1 MALPTFNRQYESV
14 KAPGQVAQPNM
25 AKIFADM
32 SANMNRQYQDRLKA
46 KKDAESEANKRL
58 RADLDYAQ
66 NFYTTRSNQVR
77 QNLKTLGVNN
87 PTTYQTADRYLNEIT
102 DYQLAAKKSNTRDEQ
117 RSILAAQAQKE
128 SELSEYISM
137 IELGKASDKDFMDN
151 YADSFNNIGQQGGAA
166 LTGEDNSLMRR
177 YVSVMQARQ
186 GIGDNI
192 TEEMYYAP
200 GENGKPGSWMV
211 HYNSDRIREEYG
223 EEGIHGPAAQI
234 FGFTPEISPE
244 TDGDIRNSLKDKKI
258 FKSDGSV
265 TDNYLVLDDMGE
277 VTLESGLIQ
286 QQTPIDKTRLMS
298 DIAASV
304 TPIAQGNLKSGNL
317 ANIDWTQEI
326 RPWLVTQIKDG
337 KVDPNTMIGDM
348 TYAQIT
354 DYNTTTKKF
363 GDKPYNL
370 QVGDSNIGGSK
381 WTLESQG
388 IYETLFRDYA
398 YDLVGPKQ
406 DYLAG
411 STRRQSRTEE
421 IEVDASSRANQI
433 FEDIS
438 SDPVNYFK
446 NKKHGGKEILDV
458 SIGTPSVGGGKEGL
472 VIDLTYKV
480 GTVRGDQTT
489 SQMTYDL
496 TDPERARAFVEALD
510 VDDNTKK
517 EIFKL
522 VETKGFP
529 QIETFLPGIST
540 GNLPIKK

>member
-46 KKDAESEANKRL
+46 KKDAESEANKKL

-102 DYQLAAKKSNTRDEQ
+102 DYQLAAKKSNTREEQ
-117 RSILAAQAQKE
+117 RSILAEQAKKE

-137 IELGKASDKDFMDN
+137 IELGKASDKDFMEN

-211 HYNSDRIREEYG
+211 HYNSDRIRQEYG
-223 EEGIHGPAAQI
+223 EEGIHAPAAQI

-244 TDGDIRNSLKDKKI
+244 TDSDIRNSLKDKKI

-277 VTLESGLIQ
+277 VTLASGLIQ

-326 RPWLVTQIKDG
+326 RPWLVTQIKEG

-363 GDKPYNL
+363 GENPYDL

-381 WTLESQG
+381 WTMESQG

-406 DYLAG
+406 DYVAG
-411 STRRQSRTEE
+411 STRKQSEPTAEMKNQAVQDARKQERFNE
-421 IEVDASSRANQI
+421 IKNLPLNKKTISDYFVGKDFDNKRILEVKEITQRIENGVPNKIISIWVNDGEDRVLEKINITNDFQI
-433 FEDIS
+433 NNLLDQL
-438 SDPVNYFK
+438 SDP
-446 NKKHGGKEILDV
+446 GAI
-458 SIGTPSVGGGKEGL
+458 P
-472 VIDLTYKV
+472 
-480 GTVRGDQTT
+480 
-489 SQMTYDL
+489 
-496 TDPERARAFVEALD
+496 
-510 VDDNTKK
+510 
-517 EIFKL
+517 
-522 VETKGFP
+522 
-529 QIETFLPGIST
+529 T

>member
-87 PTTYQTADRYLNEIT
+87 PTTYQTADSYLNQIT
-102 DYQLAAKKSNTRDEQ
+102 DYQLAAKKSNTREEQ
-117 RSILAAQAQKE
+117 RSILAEQAKKE

-200 GENGKPGSWMV
+200 GEDGKPGSWMV
-211 HYNSDRIREEYG
+211 HYNSDRIRQEYG

-244 TDGDIRNSLKDKKI
+244 TDSDIRNSLKDKKI

-326 RPWLVTQIKDG
+326 RPWLVTQIKDKKIDANAKLSG
-337 KVDPNTMIGDM
+337 TDKTYGQLVDYDL
-348 TYAQIT
+348 QI
-354 DYNTTTKKF
+354 
-363 GDKPYNL
+363 
-370 QVGDSNIGGSK
+370 GDSNIGGSK
-381 WTLESQG
+381 WTMESQG
-388 IYETLFRDYA
+388 IYESLFRDYA

-406 DYLAG
+406 DYIAG
-411 STRRQSRTEE
+411 STRRQPEPTLTEKKETENQARKQERFNEIKNLPINKEE
-421 IEVDASSRANQI
+421 IRDYFVGKEFGGKRILAVENVVQKIERGNPRKIVTLLVESSGGKSITETIDITDSNQI
-433 FEDIS
+433 NNLLDQL
-438 SDPVNYFK
+438 SDP
-446 NKKHGGKEILDV
+446 G
-458 SIGTPSVGGGKEGL
+458 
-472 VIDLTYKV
+472 VI
-480 GTVRGDQTT
+480 
-489 SQMTYDL
+489 
-496 TDPERARAFVEALD
+496 P
-510 VDDNTKK
+510 
-517 EIFKL
+517 
-522 VETKGFP
+522 
-529 QIETFLPGIST
+529 T

>member
-1 MALPTFNRQYESV
+1 
-14 KAPGQVAQPNM
+14 
-25 AKIFADM
+25 
-32 SANMNRQYQDRLKA
+32 MNRQYQDRLKA

-87 PTTYQTADRYLNEIT
+87 PTTYQTADSYLNQIT
-102 DYQLAAKKSNTRDEQ
+102 DYQLAAKKSNTREEQ
-117 RSILAAQAQKE
+117 RSILAEQAKKE

-137 IELGKASDKDFMDN
+137 IELGKASDKDFVDN

-200 GENGKPGSWMV
+200 GEDGKPGSWMV
-211 HYNSDRIREEYG
+211 HYNSDRIRQEYG

-244 TDGDIRNSLKDKKI
+244 TDSDIRNSLKDKKI

-265 TDNYLVLDDMGE
+265 TDNYLQLDKIGE
-277 VTLESGLIQ
+277 VTLGSGLIQ
-286 QQTPIDKTRLMS
+286 EQTPLDKTKLMS

-337 KVDPNTMIGDM
+337 KIDANTKLAGTDKTYGQLVDYDL
-348 TYAQIT
+348 QI
-354 DYNTTTKKF
+354 
-363 GDKPYNL
+363 
-370 QVGDSNIGGSK
+370 GDSNIGGSK
-381 WTLESQG
+381 WTMESQG
-388 IYETLFRDYA
+388 VYESLFRDYA

-411 STRRQSRTEE
+411 STRRPTKDEQSSSMQSGPISYIEE
-421 IEVDASSRANQI
+421 LKIP
-433 FEDIS
+433 IS
-438 SDPVNYFK
+438 KGPARESGQRPINIVELENLL
-446 NKKHGGKEILDV
+446 N
-458 SIGTPSVGGGKEGL
+458 KEGYNVKKAEDVGDTSKI
-472 VIDLTYKV
+472 VITKSIDGENNEVTITEKMTPQEIKRLLYQVEK
-480 GTVRGDQTT
+480 G
-489 SQMTYDL
+489 QMPAKKKDK
-496 TDPERARAFVEALD
+496 F
-510 VDDNTKK
+510 DDY
-517 EIFKL
+517 EI
-522 VETKGFP
+522 
-529 QIETFLPGIST
+529 PGIS
-540 GNLPIKK
+540 I

>member
-1 MALPTFNRQYESV
+1 
-14 KAPGQVAQPNM
+14 
-25 AKIFADM
+25 
-32 SANMNRQYQDRLKA
+32 
-46 KKDAESEANKRL
+46 
-58 RADLDYAQ
+58 
-66 NFYTTRSNQVR
+66 
-77 QNLKTLGVNN
+77 
-87 PTTYQTADRYLNEIT
+87 
-102 DYQLAAKKSNTRDEQ
+102 
-117 RSILAAQAQKE
+117 
-128 SELSEYISM
+128 
-137 IELGKASDKDFMDN
+137 
-151 YADSFNNIGQQGGAA
+151 
-166 LTGEDNSLMRR
+166 MRR

-211 HYNSDRIREEYG
+211 HYNSDRIRQEYG
-223 EEGIHGPAAQI
+223 EEGIHAPAAQI

-244 TDGDIRNSLKDKKI
+244 TDSDIRNSLKDKKI

-277 VTLESGLIQ
+277 VTLASGLIQ

-326 RPWLVTQIKDG
+326 RPWLVTQIKEG

-363 GDKPYNL
+363 GENPYDL

-381 WTLESQG
+381 WTMESQG

-406 DYLAG
+406 DYVAG
-411 STRRQSRTEE
+411 STRKQSEPTAEMKNQAVQDARKQERFNE
-421 IEVDASSRANQI
+421 IKNLPLNKKTISDYFVGKDFDNKRILEVKEITQRIENGVPNKIISIWVNDGEDRVLEKINITNDFQI
-433 FEDIS
+433 NNLLDQL
-438 SDPVNYFK
+438 SDP
-446 NKKHGGKEILDV
+446 GAI
-458 SIGTPSVGGGKEGL
+458 P
-472 VIDLTYKV
+472 
-480 GTVRGDQTT
+480 
-489 SQMTYDL
+489 
-496 TDPERARAFVEALD
+496 
-510 VDDNTKK
+510 
-517 EIFKL
+517 
-522 VETKGFP
+522 
-529 QIETFLPGIST
+529 T

>member
-87 PTTYQTADRYLNEIT
+87 PTTYQTADSYLNQIT
-102 DYQLAAKKSNTRDEQ
+102 DYQLAAKKSNTREEQ
-117 RSILAAQAQKE
+117 RSILAEQAKKE

-200 GENGKPGSWMV
+200 GEDGKPGSWMV
-211 HYNSDRIREEYG
+211 HYNSDRIRQEYG

-244 TDGDIRNSLKDKKI
+244 TDSDIRNSLKDKKI

-326 RPWLVTQIKDG
+326 RPWLITQIKDG
-337 KVDPNTMIGDM
+337 KVDPNTMIGGM

-363 GDKPYNL
+363 GDKPYDL
-370 QVGDSNIGGSK
+370 QVGDSNVGGSK

-406 DYLAG
+406 DYIAG
-411 STRRQSRTEE
+411 STRRKPEPTAQMRNQAVQENRKQQRFDEIKNLPINKEE
-421 IEVDASSRANQI
+421 IRDYFVGKEFGGKRILAVENVVQKIERGNPRKIVTLLVESSGGKSITETIDITDSNQI
-433 FEDIS
+433 NNLLDQL
-438 SDPVNYFK
+438 SDP
-446 NKKHGGKEILDV
+446 G
-458 SIGTPSVGGGKEGL
+458 
-472 VIDLTYKV
+472 VI
-480 GTVRGDQTT
+480 
-489 SQMTYDL
+489 
-496 TDPERARAFVEALD
+496 P
-510 VDDNTKK
+510 
-517 EIFKL
+517 
-522 VETKGFP
+522 
-529 QIETFLPGIST
+529 T

>member
-1 MALPTFNRQYESV
+1 MALPTFNRQYQSV

-46 KKDAESEANKRL
+46 KKDAESEDNKKL
-58 RADLDYAQ
+58 RDDLDYAQ

-87 PTTYQTADRYLNEIT
+87 PTTYQTADAYLNQIT

-117 RSILAAQAQKE
+117 RSILAEQAQKE

-200 GENGKPGSWMV
+200 GEDGKPGSWMV
-211 HYNSDRIREEYG
+211 HYNSDRIRQEYG
-223 EEGIHGPAAQI
+223 EEGIHAPAAQI
-234 FGFTPEISPE
+234 FGFTPETSPE
-244 TDGDIRNSLKDKKI
+244 TDSDIRNSLKDKKI

-337 KVDPNTMIGDM
+337 KIDANAKLAGTDKTYGQLVDYD
-348 TYAQIT
+348 
-354 DYNTTTKKF
+354 
-363 GDKPYNL
+363 L

-381 WTLESQG
+381 WTMESQG
-388 IYETLFRDYA
+388 VYESLFRDYA

-406 DYLAG
+406 DYIAG

-421 IEVDASSRANQI
+421 IEVDASSKANQI

-438 SDPVNYFK
+438 SDPVSYFK

-458 SIGTPSVGGGKEGL
+458 SIGTPSVGFGEEGL
-472 VIDLTYKV
+472 RLDLTYKV
-480 GTVRGDQTT
+480 GTVRGDTT
-489 SQMTYDL
+489 TNTMTYNL
-496 TDPERARAFVEALD
+496 ADPERARAFVEALD

-522 VETKGFP
+522 VETRGFP
-529 QIETFLPGIST
+529 KIENFLPGIST

>member
-1 MALPTFNRQYESV
+1 MALPTFNRQYQSV

-32 SANMNRQYQDRLKA
+32 SANMNRQYQHRLKA
-46 KKDAESEANKRL
+46 KKDAESEDNKKL

-87 PTTYQTADRYLNEIT
+87 PTIYQTADMYLNEIT

-117 RSILAAQAQKE
+117 KSILAGQAKKE

-137 IELGKASDKDFMDN
+137 IELGKASDKDFVDN

-223 EEGIHGPAAQI
+223 DEGIHGPAAQI
-234 FGFTPEISPE
+234 FGFTPEMSPE
-244 TDGDIRNSLKDKKI
+244 TDSDIRNSLKDKKI

-265 TDNYLVLDDMGE
+265 TDNYLVLDDMSE

-286 QQTPIDKTRLMS
+286 QQTPLDKTKIMS
-298 DIAASV
+298 DIASSV

-326 RPWLVTQIKDG
+326 RPWLTMQIKDG
-337 KVDPNTMIGDM
+337 KIDANAKLAGTDK
-348 TYAQIT
+348 TYGQLIDYDLQI
-354 DYNTTTKKF
+354 
-363 GDKPYNL
+363 
-370 QVGDSNIGGSK
+370 GDSNIGGSK
-381 WTLESQG
+381 WTMESQG
-388 IYETLFRDYA
+388 VYESLFRDYA

-411 STRRQSRTEE
+411 STRRQPEPTAEIRNQSVQRARKQERFNEIKNLSLNKEKITDYFVGKDFDNKRILDIEDVTQKIEGGIPRKMVTLVVASGDKEITEV
-421 IEVDASSRANQI
+421 IDITDDSQI
-433 FEDIS
+433 NNLLDQL
-438 SDPVNYFK
+438 SDP
-446 NKKHGGKEILDV
+446 G
-458 SIGTPSVGGGKEGL
+458 
-472 VIDLTYKV
+472 VI
-480 GTVRGDQTT
+480 
-489 SQMTYDL
+489 
-496 TDPERARAFVEALD
+496 P
-510 VDDNTKK
+510 
-517 EIFKL
+517 
-522 VETKGFP
+522 
-529 QIETFLPGIST
+529 T